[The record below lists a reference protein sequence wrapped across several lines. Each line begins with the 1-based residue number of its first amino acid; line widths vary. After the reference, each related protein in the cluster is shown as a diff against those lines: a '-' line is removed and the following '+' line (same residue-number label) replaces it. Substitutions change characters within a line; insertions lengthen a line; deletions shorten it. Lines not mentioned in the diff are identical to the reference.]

1 MKIKYVEQGLS
12 LLVASC
18 TNGLIRL
25 VDGNDE
31 FEGRLEMCVSGQWGT
46 VCDEGFGQIDAEK
59 ACAQLKLPIDGECL
73 LILQWN
79 LSQDKNLMRQ
89 APLKLIII
97 DSFFSY
103 VNSRC
108 DNI

>member
-79 LSQDKNLMRQ
+79 LSQDKNLMDK
-89 APLKLIII
+89 PHSSSLLLIL
-97 DSFFSY
+97 FFLM
-103 VNSRC
+103 
-108 DNI
+108 